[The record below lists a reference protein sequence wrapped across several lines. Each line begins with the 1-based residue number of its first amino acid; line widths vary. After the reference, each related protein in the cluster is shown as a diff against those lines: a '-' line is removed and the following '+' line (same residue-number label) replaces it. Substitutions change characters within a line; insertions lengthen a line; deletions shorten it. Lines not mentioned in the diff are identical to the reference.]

1 MVMKKTY
8 SVLLVTLLV
17 SLFLAPTAFASPV
30 DPVGSCPPGFELH
43 HFMDHDGDHM
53 HRHIGVD
60 RDLNGDGYICMK
72 MLPNDLH
79 LHVDISVPL
88 P

>member
-1 MVMKKTY
+1 MKTLL
-8 SVLLVTLLV
+8 SVLLITLLV
-17 SLFLAPTAFASPV
+17 SLFLAVPAFASHG
-30 DPVGSCPPGFELH
+30 DPVGSCPSSFELH
-43 HFMDHDGDHM
+43 HFMDHPGEHM

-72 MLPNDLH
+72 MLPNNLH
-79 LHVDISVPL
+79 LHVDNFRPL

>member
-1 MVMKKTY
+1 MKKTY

-17 SLFLAPTAFASPV
+17 SLSLAPTAFASPV

-79 LHVDISVPL
+79 LHVDNSVPL